1 MSAAGGSGTRART
14 REIGYA
20 EAMAEMSELISAQAR
35 KWKGIAD
42 QQLSPEFHAA
52 LTVAG
57 REMRQLA
64 DYARYAAQVHGLEG
78 TGDLMEFLTECLWD
92 PRYGGPPA
100 PPELPQ
106 REQSENN

>member
-1 MSAAGGSGTRART
+1 LSAAGGSGTRART

-20 EAMAEMSELISAQAR
+20 EAMAEMSELLSVQAGR
-35 KWKGIAD
+35 WQGTAD

-52 LTVAG
+52 LTVAA

-64 DYARYAAQVHGLEG
+64 DYAHGAAQVHG
-78 TGDLMEFLTECLWD
+78 TGRLMSLNEFMFEVYWQPLPGEQV
-92 PRYGGPPA
+92 PA
-100 PPELPQ
+100 ELPQ